1 MRNLP
6 GELKFLPR
14 DTLPIILKIVFP
26 VFLTVILFIVAVY
39 VIAIPKIEEDYL
51 ASKKEMVQE
60 LTTTVWHLLH
70 DYESRVLSGEL
81 TRGEAQIRAI
91 RRIRSLRYGLSKKDY
106 FWINDMHP
114 KMIMHPYRRDL
125 EGKDISRFKDPSGK
139 HLFVEFVDVV
149 RNHDSGY
156 VMYMW
161 QWHDNSSL
169 IVSKLSFVMG
179 FAPWG
184 WIIGTGI
191 YIEDIKERIAVITGT
206 LNRAFLVIFFFITV
220 ISLFIIVQGVT
231 GEKKRRHAAAAL
243 LRSEQMLRN
252 IIEFLPDATLV
263 IDRNERIIAWNK
275 AMGKITGISSEE
287 MIGRGNYEYAVPFYG
302 KRRPLLIN
310 LIIHP
315 DPELENDYG
324 NIKREGGHLVGE
336 TFTPGIGKEGR
347 YLHARAALLYD
358 VDGEVSGAIETIRD
372 ITDSKTTEEN
382 LLVSVREK
390 EILLKEIHHRVK
402 NNLQIIS
409 SLLSLQADYIMD
421 PDDLNV
427 FKNSQTQI
435 LSMAAIH
442 EKLYQSGNFSNIN
455 MKDFLEDMVHQL
467 QCFSGKMNSK
477 VDIIIAVENI
487 SVSIEF
493 AIPLSMLINEIVTN
507 ALKYAFPDG
516 RGEIYIGFSK
526 IEDDTHSLIL
536 YDNGAGFV
544 QDAEVHGKR
553 TFGLTLIDTL
563 VSQLN
568 GSMTRK
574 TENGTR
580 YDIVIKMKSQ

>member
-1 MRNLP
+1 
-6 GELKFLPR
+6 
-14 DTLPIILKIVFP
+14 
-26 VFLTVILFIVAVY
+26 
-39 VIAIPKIEEDYL
+39 
-51 ASKKEMVQE
+51 
-60 LTTTVWHLLH
+60 
-70 DYESRVLSGEL
+70 
-81 TRGEAQIRAI
+81 
-91 RRIRSLRYGLSKKDY
+91 
-106 FWINDMHP
+106 
-114 KMIMHPYRRDL
+114 
-125 EGKDISRFKDPSGK
+125 
-139 HLFVEFVDVV
+139 
-149 RNHDSGY
+149 
-156 VMYMW
+156 
-161 QWHDNSSL
+161 
-169 IVSKLSFVMG
+169 MG
-179 FAPWG
+179 FSPWG

-191 YIEDIKERIAVITGT
+191 YIEDIKERIAIITGT

-220 ISLFIIVQGVT
+220 ISLFIILQGIT

-263 IDRNERIIAWNK
+263 IDRNEHIIAWNK
-275 AMGKITGISSEE
+275 AMEEITGISSGK

-315 DPELENDYG
+315 NPELENDYV
-324 NIKREGGHLVGE
+324 NIKREGGHLVAE

-358 VDGEVSGAIETIRD
+358 VDGVVSGAIETIRD

-402 NNLQIIS
+402 NNLQIVS
-409 SLLSLQADYIMD
+409 SLLSLQADYITD

-455 MKDFLEDMVHQL
+455 MKDFIEDLVQQL
-467 QCFSGKMNSK
+467 QCFYSKMNSM
-477 VDIIIAVENI
+477 VDIIVSVENI
-487 SVSIEF
+487 FVSIEF

-507 ALKYAFPDG
+507 ALKYAFPES

-526 IEDDTHSLIL
+526 IEGDAYSLIL
-536 YDNGAGFV
+536 HDNGVGFMEN
-544 QDAEVHGKR
+544 AAVHGKR
-553 TFGLTLIDTL
+553 TFGLTLINTL

-574 TENGTR
+574 TEGGTR
-580 YDIVIKMKSQ
+580 YDVIVNLKSR